1 MPCRAGSP
9 DPAAERRKPCRL
21 PQTYLASLE
30 GSCLRSRLKG
40 GSIAAHLR
48 SLVGN
53 HPSVTF
59 GDSSPRRG
67 AKGFGYRGGF
77 LLNAFVVFY
86 CNAPERSRPFPTECF
101 GMGDEPS
108 TIGRAGS
115 PDHAAEWREPCDL
128 PQPIV
133 HGLHSAGGYGEATN
147 Q

>member
-1 MPCRAGSP
+1 MLRCCWCCSGVLLVYMCVVL
-9 DPAAERRKPCRL
+9 ERG
-21 PQTYLASLE
+21 LASL
-30 GSCLRSRLKG
+30 G
-40 GSIAAHLR
+40 
-48 SLVGN
+48 
-53 HPSVTF
+53 
-59 GDSSPRRG
+59 
-67 AKGFGYRGGF
+67 GGF
-77 LLNAFVVFY
+77 SLNAFVVFY